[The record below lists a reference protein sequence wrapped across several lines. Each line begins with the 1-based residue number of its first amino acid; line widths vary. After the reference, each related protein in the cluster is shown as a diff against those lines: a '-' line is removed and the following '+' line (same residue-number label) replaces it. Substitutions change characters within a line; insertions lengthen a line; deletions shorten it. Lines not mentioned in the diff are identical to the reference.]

1 MILHAI
7 FERIRPTKSAAS
19 LKQVFP
25 QMIGVGLTAAA
36 GGPRARH
43 LPIEVRGVFVFVFII
58 CVLFFFCSGGGDG
71 WGYSFFHFL
80 KFRPRGKTP
89 CGICRRRGDLPSP
102 SCVFRRSATAHTFS
116 LHIHCVVSRV
126 FLCVFIVYVFVC

>member
-58 CVLFFFCSGGGDG
+58 CVFLFVFVRAVGMDGDILFFIF
-71 WGYSFFHFL
+71 
-80 KFRPRGKTP
+80 
-89 CGICRRRGDLPSP
+89 
-102 SCVFRRSATAHTFS
+102 
-116 LHIHCVVSRV
+116 
-126 FLCVFIVYVFVC
+126 